1 MVTADEA
8 RRIRVNK
15 GAVNHETYKEIYGKI
30 TNRIKL
36 AAARGDSNLEFTIP
50 PLIPGRPMYEMSHAM
65 RYNRDKLIHNGF
77 RVDTLS
83 NDMLRI
89 DWKPDA
95 DASKNTQPRKTVA
108 PAAKTPALTKSFGS
122 STGISEKLQLLK
134 QKLKW

>member
-8 RRIRVNK
+8 RRIRLKK

-36 AAARGDSNLEFTIP
+36 AAARGESNLEFTIP

-65 RYNRDKLIHNGF
+65 RYNRDKLIHNGY
-77 RVDTLS
+77 RVDTFS
-83 NDMLRI
+83 DDTLRV

-95 DASKNTQPRKTVA
+95 NAPKTSA
-108 PAAKTPALTKSFGS
+108 RPARCAEPKTPALTKSFGS
-122 STGISEKLQLLK
+122 SSGISQKLQLLK
-134 QKLKW
+134 QRLQW

>member
-8 RRIRVNK
+8 RRIRVKK

-36 AAARGDSNLEFTIP
+36 AAARGDSDLEFTIP
-50 PLIPGRPMYEMSHAM
+50 PLIPGRPMYDMMHAM
-65 RYNRDKLIHNGF
+65 RYNRDKLVHNGY
-77 RVDTLS
+77 RVDTFS
-83 NDMLRI
+83 NDTLRI

-95 DASKNTQPRKTVA
+95 NAPKTQPRKTVA
-108 PAAKTPALTKSFGS
+108 PAKTPALTKSFGS